1 MKYLVVVEKTL
12 TGYSAYS
19 PDLTGCVATGS
30 AKEKVEKLMKEAVKF
45 HLEGLRREGCDIPE
59 PLSYSTYLEV
69 SD

>member
-1 MKYLVVVEKTL
+1 
-12 TGYSAYS
+12 
-19 PDLTGCVATGS
+19 VATGS